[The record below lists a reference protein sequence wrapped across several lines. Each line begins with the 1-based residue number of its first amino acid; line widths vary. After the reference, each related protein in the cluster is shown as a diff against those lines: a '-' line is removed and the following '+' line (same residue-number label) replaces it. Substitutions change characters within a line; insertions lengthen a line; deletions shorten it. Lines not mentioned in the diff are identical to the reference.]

1 MTRVLLR
8 VTMATAIVSLL
19 TGIPVRCDVAM
30 TGEITLRGRVLPV
43 GGVREKALAALR
55 RGISRVILPEAN
67 RHDLEEIPPEL
78 ARKMS
83 FEFVRDMNDV
93 LRIVLAEPLVPAG
106 RIGRSA
112 RPLRPAV
119 STG

>member
-1 MTRVLLR
+1 
-8 VTMATAIVSLL
+8 MATAIVSLL

-55 RGISRVILPEAN
+55 RGSSRVILPEAN

-78 ARKMS
+78 ARKIE
-83 FEFVRDMNDV
+83 FHFVRSMDE
-93 LRIVLAEPLVPAG
+93 VLALALTEPLTPA
-106 RIGRSA
+106 RRVRSGSSRVHA
-112 RPLRPAV
+112 QGVRAFGDV
-119 STG
+119 G